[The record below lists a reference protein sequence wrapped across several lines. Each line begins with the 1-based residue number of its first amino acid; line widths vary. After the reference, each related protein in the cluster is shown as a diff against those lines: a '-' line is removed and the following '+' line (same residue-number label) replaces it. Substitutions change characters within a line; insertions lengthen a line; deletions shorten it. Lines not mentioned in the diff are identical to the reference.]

1 MLGRTSTVMEHFGQ
15 PRNQGGLE
23 DYDCEGL
30 ASVRSHGPFM
40 RIYLRLDGEVIT
52 VARFQTFGCGIA
64 IACGSFLT
72 ETITGRTIAECR
84 AISASELEAALGGL
98 PAARRFCAQFEGYSR
113 WTILRLFMLASDM

>member
-23 DYDCEGL
+23 DYDREGF
-30 ASVRSHGPFM
+30 ASVRPHGPFM

-84 AISASELEAALGGL
+84 TISASELEAALGGL
-98 PAARRFCAQFEGYSR
+98 PAARRFCAQ
-113 WTILRLFMLASDM
+113 LAIDALGRALDDE